1 MSSSYF
7 SVKKKKLTI
16 EQNFNLFTSN
26 PNNKSL
32 STFFITVLALKKLS
46 QMIAELHNVVI
57 VCFILFKV
65 QGYNF

>member
-7 SVKKKKLTI
+7 SVKKKLTI

-46 QMIAELHNVVI
+46 QRIAELHNVDI